1 MHFNRTPLYYW
12 HQKYLQ
18 DDEINPQKRK
28 RSPETKEHRNPR
40 EYEPDEEFE
49 MSEPMFMPGG
59 HLMTFG
65 KPHKDKTLIDSDIS
79 IIHTNII
86 SKIEKRFNTKLR

>member
-1 MHFNRTPLYYW
+1 MLIAMCFINFTFSI
-12 HQKYLQ
+12 Q
-18 DDEINPQKRK
+18 DDEISPQKRK

-65 KPHKDKTLIDSDIS
+65 KPHEDKT
-79 IIHTNII
+79 
-86 SKIEKRFNTKLR
+86 

>member
-1 MHFNRTPLYYW
+1 MCFINFTFSI
-12 HQKYLQ
+12 Q
-18 DDEINPQKRK
+18 DDEISPQKIK

-65 KPHKDKTLIDSDIS
+65 KPHEDKNLIDMTNVEPLTEAPNTLDI
-79 IIHTNII
+79 
-86 SKIEKRFNTKLR
+86 EPLWDLE